1 MSLIS
6 TLLAITIT
14 VVDMLGNWIS
24 LPKGETSELAG
35 KNANLAFFVLFFF
48 FHFRLHPIFLK
59 LL

>member
-24 LPKGETSELAG
+24 LSKGETSELAD
-35 KNANLAFFVLFFF
+35 KFVT
-48 FHFRLHPIFLK
+48 I
-59 LL
+59 LLN

>member
-24 LPKGETSELAG
+24 LSKGQTSELAG
-35 KNANLAFFVLFFF
+35 KNANLALFVFLFRF
-48 FHFRLHPIFLK
+48 LSHPICF
-59 LL
+59 